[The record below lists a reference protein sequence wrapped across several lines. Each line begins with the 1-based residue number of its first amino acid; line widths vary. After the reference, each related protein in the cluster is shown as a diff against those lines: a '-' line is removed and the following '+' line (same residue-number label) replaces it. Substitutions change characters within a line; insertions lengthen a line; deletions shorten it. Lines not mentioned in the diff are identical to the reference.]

1 MSKADSKICDD
12 DIKIY
17 LQQKI
22 NTENAKTLLYV
33 IELFMRNED
42 TFLEDSSLLSNL
54 TLEHIMPTKWEKYWS
69 DVDVVDKFGKKV
81 GDKDKIQCRKEA
93 INCIGNMILLT
104 QKLNAS
110 TNNKSFATKVCDAHG
125 YKNYSSLKLTSSIVD
140 SYNQNPVWNEQQI
153 YNRADKIC
161 ELFLLIWPNYLTE
174 SIEDIPEEAFKDP
187 ISLMKALSKVNYSDD
202 LEDDSTLLISKED
215 FIRRINIQRKTFD
228 KYIKEQKIVPD
239 RWITEDSSTPRPY
252 FTQET
257 FDKYVNQFKWTVITP
272 DNIKEVFME
281 RIEQMDMQRSYK
293 PLLLKTVIEKSSD
306 TGKLSM
312 KEVVSSFRDFYSSRK
327 NNNQFVENDDSIFT
341 RSNYTDEEAKKEILR
356 YPLDCFAQMNIVE
369 YVEYRDEVVI
379 NPTLWESLTVQDK
392 QQVIS
397 ICEAKLNYYYDVLLA
412 T

>member
-1 MSKADSKICDD
+1 M
-12 DIKIY
+12 
-17 LQQKI
+17 
-22 NTENAKTLLYV
+22 
-33 IELFMRNED
+33 
-42 TFLEDSSLLSNL
+42 
-54 TLEHIMPTKWEKYWS
+54 
-69 DVDVVDKFGKKV
+69 G
-81 GDKDKIQCRKEA
+81 
-93 INCIGNMILLT
+93 
-104 QKLNAS
+104 
-110 TNNKSFATKVCDAHG
+110 
-125 YKNYSSLKLTSSIVD
+125 
-140 SYNQNPVWNEQQI
+140 
-153 YNRADKIC
+153 
-161 ELFLLIWPNYLTE
+161 
-174 SIEDIPEEAFKDP
+174 
-187 ISLMKALSKVNYSDD
+187 
-202 LEDDSTLLISKED
+202 
-215 FIRRINIQRKTFD
+215 
-228 KYIKEQKIVPD
+228 
-239 RWITEDSSTPRPY
+239 
-252 FTQET
+252 
-257 FDKYVNQFKWTVITP
+257 
-272 DNIKEVFME
+272 

>member
-1 MSKADSKICDD
+1 
-12 DIKIY
+12 
-17 LQQKI
+17 
-22 NTENAKTLLYV
+22 
-33 IELFMRNED
+33 
-42 TFLEDSSLLSNL
+42 
-54 TLEHIMPTKWEKYWS
+54 
-69 DVDVVDKFGKKV
+69 
-81 GDKDKIQCRKEA
+81 
-93 INCIGNMILLT
+93 
-104 QKLNAS
+104 
-110 TNNKSFATKVCDAHG
+110 
-125 YKNYSSLKLTSSIVD
+125 
-140 SYNQNPVWNEQQI
+140 
-153 YNRADKIC
+153 
-161 ELFLLIWPNYLTE
+161 
-174 SIEDIPEEAFKDP
+174 
-187 ISLMKALSKVNYSDD
+187 MKALSKVNYSDD

-397 ICEAKLNYYYDVLLA
+397 ICEATLNYYYDVLLA